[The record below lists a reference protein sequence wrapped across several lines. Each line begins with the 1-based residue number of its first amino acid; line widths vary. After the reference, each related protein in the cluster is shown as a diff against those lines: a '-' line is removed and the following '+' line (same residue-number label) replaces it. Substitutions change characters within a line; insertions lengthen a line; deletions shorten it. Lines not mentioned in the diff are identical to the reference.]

1 MAKKKRE
8 SPRTFL
14 DGDNLLVDAKFEFI
28 GEKMTSETVDILAS
42 MICDYFDRKKDNE
55 KEQDS

>member
-1 MAKKKRE
+1 MAKKKRG

-14 DGDNLLVDAKFEFI
+14 NDDNLLVDAKFESMS
-28 GEKMTSETVDILAS
+28 EKMTSETVDILAS
-42 MICDYFDRKKDNE
+42 MICDYFDRKEDNE